1 MVGVM
6 EFEFPQGLKSLCE
19 NLDRPRGTQIFF
31 PPYPALRPPTPTRAK
46 AARLGDPGSAACCL
60 SCPRPCG
67 AGFLAVC
74 TTVATQT
81 LVLTQTLK
89 SWAKLFHAC
98 GAGSRRTV

>member
-46 AARLGDPGSAACCL
+46 AARRGDPGSAAC
-60 SCPRPCG
+60 
-67 AGFLAVC
+67 
-74 TTVATQT
+74 
-81 LVLTQTLK
+81 
-89 SWAKLFHAC
+89 WAIMSPPPWGWTSGSFHH
-98 GAGSRRTV
+98 RRKPSI